1 MPNYE
6 ELYYTARNKYYQAI
20 EDRNCIQRKSS
31 ELQGKKSNLQNEL
44 SQKQNSLR
52 KSLDK
57 LAVVQDAENK
67 CRSIIDNEFSTMK
80 RSIKQLSEEYK
91 KIISSDIGVA
101 DIESIYADDI
111 DRTNNDLQS
120 ILSELEQSRRNLEE
134 QVSSAK
140 QDIDRCNNEL
150 SDISHQLNNVGSA
163 AYAQSQINT
172 YYAQMKEY
180 QKKWENEC

>member
-20 EDRNCIQRKSS
+20 EEKNYIQRTSS
-31 ELQGKKSNLQNEL
+31 ELYGRKSNLQNEL

-52 KSLDK
+52 KNLDK
-57 LAVVQDAENK
+57 LATVQDAENK
-67 CRSIIDNEFSTMK
+67 CRSIIDNEFLAMK
-80 RSIKQLSEEYK
+80 RSIQQLSEEYK

-101 DIESIYADDI
+101 DIGNIYADDI
-111 DRTNNDLQS
+111 SRTNNDLQN
-120 ILSELEQSRRNLEE
+120 ILIELERSRKSLEE

-140 QDIDRCNNEL
+140 QDIDNCNNEL
-150 SDISHQLNNVGSA
+150 SDVSRQLNNVGSV

-180 QKKWENEC
+180 QRKWENEC